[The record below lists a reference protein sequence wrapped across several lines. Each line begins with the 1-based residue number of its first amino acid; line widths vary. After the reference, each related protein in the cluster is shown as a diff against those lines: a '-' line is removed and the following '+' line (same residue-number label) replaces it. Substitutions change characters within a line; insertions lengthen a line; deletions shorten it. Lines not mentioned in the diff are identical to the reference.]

1 MTRHRRDKE
10 EVSEWARGISLS
22 RASSRTKQSTFSF
35 LFLLNQRSLVVQG
48 TRDPDRQAEGISQTI
63 SCDSVQCSYSAIVT
77 VSKVNNNNGR
87 NTIAKN
93 SQFIHA
99 ILSLKTP
106 PADEKNEIAA
116 LKLR

>member
-1 MTRHRRDKE
+1 MTQIDKLKAFHRPSH
-10 EVSEWARGISLS
+10 VIPYNAH
-22 RASSRTKQSTFSF
+22 T
-35 LFLLNQRSLVVQG
+35 
-48 TRDPDRQAEGISQTI
+48 
-63 SCDSVQCSYSAIVT
+63 YSAIVT

-106 PADEKNEIAA
+106 PADEKNEVAA